1 MRNMDTGHSDIERVA
16 TQVFTAFDDIWERKN
31 AFFGVFFV
39 ILCISYGFLVWVDF
53 IPEDPEGTDT
63 DDGKTLAV
71 VPSPV
76 ATPSIPTVEVP
87 EPVAVAATPGHIR
100 IPKIATDVAVLNPES
115 TDMADL
121 DNALL
126 KGVVRHPDSADFG
139 DPGTMVLFGH
149 SSYLPQVFN
158 QNFKAFN
165 GIQKLE
171 KGDAIEVASADA
183 TYVYH
188 VTKVYKVAASEAS
201 VPLEQG
207 TAKLILITCN
217 SFGSKDDRYVVEA
230 EFVKKTLL

>member
-1 MRNMDTGHSDIERVA
+1 MDTGHTSDVERVT
-16 TQVFTAFDDIWERKN
+16 TQVFATFDEIWERKN

-39 ILCISYGFLVWVDF
+39 ILCISYGFLVWIDF
-53 IPEDPEGTDT
+53 IPEDPEGA
-63 DDGKTLAV
+63 DDGAPQQNAPLV
-71 VPSPV
+71 VPAPMATTSSGEVVPLAPV
-76 ATPSIPTVEVP
+76 
-87 EPVAVAATPGHIR
+87 VAATPAHIR

-115 TDMADL
+115 ADMADL
-121 DNALL
+121 DKALL

-149 SSYLPQVFN
+149 SSYLPQVLN

-171 KGDAIEVASADA
+171 TGDAIEVASDDA